1 MIDERAYAGGEHL
14 DPEYVEG
21 YDRKTGFDVE
31 TDVALLRGLGLDEM
45 STLVDLGAGTV
56 MLAAAVAPLA
66 RRVVAVD
73 PSPAMLERARA
84 RGGVEVVEAGFL
96 SYVHEGDPPQFVYSR
111 NALHHL
117 PDYWKGIALARMHDL
132 LAPGGTLVL
141 RDIVYSFEAHEAE
154 EVLERWY
161 AAAPADPRD
170 GWTRA
175 ELEAHVAN
183 EHSTFSWLLE
193 PLLEHAGFEIRDA
206 WYAESR
212 TYARYICPLR
222 PS

>member
-45 STLVDLGAGTV
+45 STLVDLGAGTG
-56 MLAAAVAPLA
+56 
-66 RRVVAVD
+66 
-73 PSPAMLERARA
+73 MLERARA

-212 TYARYICPLR
+212 TYARYI
-222 PS
+222 